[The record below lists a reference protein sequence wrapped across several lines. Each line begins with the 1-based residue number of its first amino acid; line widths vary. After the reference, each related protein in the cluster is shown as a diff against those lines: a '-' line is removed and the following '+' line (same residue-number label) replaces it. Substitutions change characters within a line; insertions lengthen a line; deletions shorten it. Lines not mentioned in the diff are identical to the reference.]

1 MKRLD
6 NVLVNSGYGSRR
18 EVQKIIRQKKVKVN
32 GEIINKPSVHVDV
45 LKDEICVLNSKV
57 LYKNFVYLM
66 LNKPAGFV
74 SATHDKF
81 DRTVLELINNEDKIL
96 EPYPVGRLDKDTVGL
111 LIISND
117 GNMCH
122 RVLSPKRHVEKKY
135 FVKVDMC
142 LKNSHVEIFNNGIVL
157 DDGYK
162 CKSVALEILNSS
174 DESSECFVI
183 LTEGKFHQ
191 IKRMFNSIGANVLYL
206 KRITFCDIELDENLN
221 EGEYRHL
228 TDEEINILK
237 SV

>member
-6 NVLVNSGYGSRR
+6 NVLVNSGFGSRR

-32 GEIINKPSVHVDV
+32 GEIINRPSVHVDV
-45 LKDEICVLNSKV
+45 LRDEVYVLNQKV
-57 LYKNFVYLM
+57 DYKDFVYLM

-74 SATHDKF
+74 SAVQDKF
-81 DRTVLELINNEDKIL
+81 DRTVLELIRDEDKVL

-135 FVKVDMC
+135 FVRVDTC
-142 LKNSHVEIFNNGIVL
+142 LKSSDSETFNNGVIL

-162 CKSVALEILNSS
+162 CKPVILEILSS
-174 DESSECFVI
+174 GSDGSECVVT
-183 LTEGKFHQ
+183 LVEGKFHQ
-191 IKRMFNSIGANVLYL
+191 IKRMFNSIGSNVLHL
-206 KRITFCDIELDENLN
+206 KRIKFCDIYLDESLG

-228 TDEEINILK
+228 TDDEINILK